1 MLSSGQ
7 HNREKSEWAG
17 RWVLMLHAKGLCS
30 FTSTYLRS
38 EKLNIEKIFKHLKAQ
53 NIGGGGGVE
62 QGMALL
68 VAQTTFDEQ
77 VLQPPKDQC
86 KVNLENLEL

>member
-7 HNREKSEWAG
+7 HNIEKSEWAG
-17 RWVLMLHAKGLCS
+17 RWVLMLHAKGPCS

-53 NIGGGGGVE
+53 NIGGGGGE
-62 QGMALL
+62 GWSREWL
-68 VAQTTFDEQ
+68 
-77 VLQPPKDQC
+77 C
-86 KVNLENLEL
+86 W